1 MTIQRILNLKVQG
14 AVHITPDATIV
25 ELIQSHEFEDEG
37 ALIVSSD
44 GNTVEGIIS
53 QRDIVRGLKRLG
65 STLLSKSVRELMA
78 TELLTCTPDNRAAG
92 IMALM
97 ISKHMMHLP
106 VVSDGKL
113 VGMVSVP
120 DLLRLHLEE
129 TLSEAEAMRSYI
141 TG

>member
-1 MTIQRILNLKVQG
+1 MRSSHK
-14 AVHITPDATIV
+14 ATIR
-25 ELIQSHEFEDEG
+25 LTGRNSTSHEFEDEG